1 MAFGVTY
8 AEAAKL
14 RQRAA
19 GGDRKSDKYR
29 KSALA
34 DLREPISRD
43 EWASEQAAAAV
54 ALSQLCDRALSVRA
68 STGEGRRRN
77 LSQIRDRF
85 LSVRTSTDKY
95 RESVSADLREP
106 MYAEAASKRVG
117 GRPKRGEEKP
127 RANLRE
133 DYQRSERRADEQAAA
148 AVWLR
153 LCGVNASCRVW
164 CVDQLMNRVFTIHSQ
179 F

>member
-1 MAFGVTY
+1 MLVLAIEQGNSVGNADFSALLWSVQAQEKLRLMVSRQRCSADVQVCDKRRCAELEPMY
-8 AEAAKL
+8 AEAAKQ

-19 GGDRKSDKYR
+19 GSKYGR
-29 KSALA
+29 GQEEKVLA

-85 LSVRTSTDKY
+85 LSVRTSLLSRRRLLLSLLVISSELRGLKA
-95 RESVSADLREP
+95 VQPSA
-106 MYAEAASKRVG
+106 AEAA
-117 GRPKRGEEKP
+117 
-127 RANLRE
+127 
-133 DYQRSERRADEQAAA
+133 
-148 AVWLR
+148 
-153 LCGVNASCRVW
+153 
-164 CVDQLMNRVFTIHSQ
+164 
-179 F
+179 